1 MEAAASGLASESGG
15 DCAVDRFSTAG
26 EPQMSL
32 PFILFFVF
40 AIFAVVG
47 AVLLIVAREPI
58 HSALS
63 LIMVMVSLAALYL
76 LLGAEFIAAVQ
87 IIVYAGAIMVLF
99 VFVIML
105 LNAGVEER
113 TNWSKLAK
121 YAGLPLGIF
130 LLFELAHW
138 LARSAIG
145 ARIANGSEGTDAA
158 VSTRALSEMLF
169 HKYLFP
175 FEATSILI
183 LIAILGA
190 LVLAKREE

>member
-1 MEAAASGLASESGG
+1 
-15 DCAVDRFSTAG
+15 
-26 EPQMSL
+26 MSL
-32 PFILFFVF
+32 PFILFFAL
-40 AIFAVVG
+40 AIFAVAG
-47 AVLLIVAREPI
+47 AILLIVAREPI

-63 LIMVMVSLAALYL
+63 VIVVMVALAALYL

-99 VFVIML
+99 VFVIMM
-105 LNAGVEER
+105 LNAGEEER
-113 TNWSKLAK
+113 TNWSKIAK
-121 YAGLPLGIF
+121 FAGLPVGIF
-130 LLFELAHW
+130 LLLELAHW

-145 ARIANGSEGTDAA
+145 SSIANGSEAAKTA

-169 HKYLFP
+169 QKYLFP

-190 LVLAKREE
+190 LVLARRDE